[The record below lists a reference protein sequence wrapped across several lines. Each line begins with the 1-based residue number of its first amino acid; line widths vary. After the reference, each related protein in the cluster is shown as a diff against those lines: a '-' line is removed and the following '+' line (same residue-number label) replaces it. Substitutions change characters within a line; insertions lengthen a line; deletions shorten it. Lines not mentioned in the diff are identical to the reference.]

1 MFINMCI
8 FHVFTNWINHD
19 KTSRHVAQ
27 VFSCPSASKRCVR
40 FTPSPRSFQTETG
53 CSHLELACWMVMT
66 RNFMLTKYS
75 TNHQISIK
83 YDQIWIK
90 LFLFSVFWRHVWYI
104 PSPANQP
111 CFAQAVIQP
120 PKWPSARDAPA
131 ACHEGNG
138 RQAAIKIGKDQFLL
152 FSIRAGFND
161 AFLWGWCPC
170 SDLMVNR
177 CLVTWIWCRGRVVQF
192 RPTSWGY
199 PESTRSLYPACTLS
213 NPFCPQSCVVAML

>member
-53 CSHLELACWMVMT
+53 CSQLELACWMVMT
-66 RNFMLTKYS
+66 RNFHAYKVS

-90 LFLFSVFWRHVWYI
+90 LFFSGFLVACLVHPFPRQSNLLCSSSHPASQVTLRSRRARGMSWRQWKT
-104 PSPANQP
+104 S
-111 CFAQAVIQP
+111 
-120 PKWPSARDAPA
+120 
-131 ACHEGNG
+131 G
-138 RQAAIKIGKDQFLL
+138 DQDRKG
-152 FSIRAGFND
+152 SIS
-161 AFLWGWCPC
+161 AFLHSSRFQWCFPVGWCPC

-177 CLVTWIWCRGRVVQF
+177 CLVTRSILSLC
-192 RPTSWGY
+192 WGMNMM
-199 PESTRSLYPACTLS
+199 SG
-213 NPFCPQSCVVAML
+213 

>member
-53 CSHLELACWMVMT
+53 CSQLELACWMVMT
-66 RNFMLTKYS
+66 RNFHAYKVIHKS
-75 TNHQISIK
+75 SNQHQIWSNMN
-83 YDQIWIK
+83 QT
-90 LFLFSVFWRHVWYI
+90 FFFPVFWWHVWYI
-104 PSPANQP
+104 PSPGNQT

-138 RQAAIKIGKDQFLL
+138 RQAAIKIGRDQFLL

-161 AFLWGWCPC
+161 AFLWGG
-170 SDLMVNR
+170 VH
-177 CLVTWIWCRGRVVQF
+177 VVI
-192 RPTSWGY
+192 SW
-199 PESTRSLYPACTLS
+199 
-213 NPFCPQSCVVAML
+213 